1 MANNYQLKIMS
12 IIDQAVNFVKEVRSE
27 LGKVTFLKRDALVK
41 YTIAVI
47 AISILF
53 SFFLGG
59 VDAIF
64 DILIKKVIL
73 GN

>member
-1 MANNYQLKIMS
+1 MD
-12 IIDQAVNFVKEVRSE
+12 IINRIANFVKEVKSE
-27 LGKVTFLKRDALVK
+27 LEKVTFLKRDALVK

-47 AISILF
+47 AISVAF

-59 VDAIF
+59 VDALF
-64 DILIKKVIL
+64 DIVIKRAIL

>member
-1 MANNYQLKIMS
+1 MS
-12 IIDQAVNFVKEVRSE
+12 IISQSVNFIKEVKSE
-27 LGKVTFLKRDALVK
+27 LEKVTFLKRNALIK

-47 AISILF
+47 AISVLF

-59 VDAIF
+59 IDALF
-64 DILIKKVIL
+64 DILIQKVVL

>member
-1 MANNYQLKIMS
+1 MS
-12 IIDQAVNFVKEVRSE
+12 IVDQSVNFIKEVKSE
-27 LGKVTFLKRDALVK
+27 LEKVTFLKRDALVK

-47 AISILF
+47 AISVAF

-59 VDAIF
+59 VDALF
-64 DILIKKVIL
+64 DIVIKKVVL